1 MNKKE
6 IAEEIEKLTNYHK
19 LGGGFG
25 DPDAQR
31 EHELK
36 IELLKH
42 KQQMI
47 ESKKSNYIAIASL
60 IIAIISLLISLFNK

>member
-1 MNKKE
+1 MNKKAIE
-6 IAEEIEKLTNYHK
+6 KELEKLTTYHER
-19 LGGGFG
+19 GGGFG
-25 DPDAQR
+25 DPYVEK

-42 KQQMI
+42 QQKLI

-60 IIAIISLLISLFNK
+60 IIAILSLIISLFNR

>member
-6 IAEEIEKLTNYHK
+6 ITKELEKLTSYHEQ
-19 LGGGFG
+19 GGGFG

-42 KQQMI
+42 KQKLL

-60 IIAIISLLISLFNK
+60 IIAISSLIVSLFNK

>member
-6 IAEEIEKLTNYHK
+6 ITKELEKLTSYSEQ
-19 LGGGFG
+19 GGGFG
-25 DPDAQR
+25 DSDAQR

-42 KQQMI
+42 KQKLI
-47 ESKKSNYIAIASL
+47 ESKKNNYIATASL
-60 IIAIISLLISLFNK
+60 VIAIISLVISLFNK

>member
-6 IAEEIEKLTNYHK
+6 IAEQLEKLTNYHEQ
-19 LGGGFG
+19 GGGFG

-42 KQQMI
+42 QQKLV
-47 ESKKSNYIAIASL
+47 ESKKVTTLQLQA
-60 IIAIISLLISLFNK
+60 

>member
-6 IAEEIEKLTNYHK
+6 ITKELENLVSYHER
-19 LGGGFG
+19 GDGFG

-42 KQQMI
+42 KQKI
-47 ESKKSNYIAIASL
+47 LESKKSNYIAIASL
-60 IIAIISLLISLFNK
+60 VIAIISLIIALFDK